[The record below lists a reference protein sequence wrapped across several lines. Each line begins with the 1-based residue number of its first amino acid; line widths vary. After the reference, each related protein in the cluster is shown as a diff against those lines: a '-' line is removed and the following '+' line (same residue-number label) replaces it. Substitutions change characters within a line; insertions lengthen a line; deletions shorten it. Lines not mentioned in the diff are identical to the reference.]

1 VFAAGELLVS
11 SATKEV
17 LPVTLLDG
25 KPIGTGRPGPIYHAL
40 YAGYQRAKQA

>member
-1 VFAAGELLVS
+1 
-11 SATKEV
+11 V